1 MKQKLNSDR
10 IQYIFQNMDDAVCMT
25 RMTGEIFFAN
35 PSAEKLFGIELR
47 EEVKIW
53 EAIPYVEGNDE
64 LIQLFIDGV
73 MEKKKSIR
81 SLVDY
86 VNNEGKVYH
95 LHVSL
100 TCDGGEQG
108 GFLIVISDLTNLQ
121 KVQSAF
127 ARYTSP
133 EIADYVLSDP
143 EGEKQ
148 GGQERDVSILMSDLR
163 GFTAM
168 SAQLSSNE
176 LIIVLN
182 HYFKHMS
189 AVIRRFRGTVIEF
202 LGDGIFVVFG
212 APGDLPDHTE
222 AAVACA
228 VEMQNEMAEV
238 NRWNREN
245 GYPMLEMGIGINTGK
260 AVVGNIGS
268 EDKMKYGCMGETVN
282 LAGRTESLTVGGEV
296 LITEN
301 TRSRITGR
309 IMING
314 ERKMKLKGVGRE
326 ISVYDVA
333 GIGDSHVL
341 KETEKEIR
349 WNDITPAK
357 ELLFYML
364 RGKTVETADHTGR
377 LTRISEDE
385 KYGILAAEDTPEALT
400 NLMLRIEG
408 HDIYA
413 KVLQEEDSGCR
424 LRFTSRD
431 VSIIS
436 LIG

>member
-1 MKQKLNSDR
+1 MMQNLNADW
-10 IQYIFQNMDDAVCMT
+10 IQYIFTNMDDAVCMT
-25 RMTGEIFFAN
+25 RMSGEVFFAN
-35 PSAEKLFGIELR
+35 PSAERLFGIKLHEPI
-47 EEVKIW
+47 KIW
-53 EAIPYVEGNDE
+53 EAIPYVEGNDK

-81 SLVDY
+81 SLADY
-86 VNNEGKVYH
+86 VNNDGKVFH

-100 TCDGGEQG
+100 TCRSGEEG
-108 GFLIVISDLTNLQ
+108 AFLIVISDLTDLQ

-168 SAQLSSNE
+168 TTQMSSE
-176 LIIVLN
+176 DLIIVLN

-189 AVIRRFRGTVIEF
+189 AVITRFRGTVIEF

-212 APGDLPDHTE
+212 APGDLRDHAE

-228 VEMQNEMAEV
+228 VEMQNEMEEV

-245 GYPMLEMGIGINTGK
+245 GYPVLEMGIGVSSGK

-268 EDKMKYGCMGETVN
+268 ADKMKYGCMGETVN
-282 LAGRTESLTVGGEV
+282 LAGRTESLSVGGEII
-296 LITEN
+296 ITDD
-301 TRSRITGR
+301 THSRIRGEIR
-309 IMING
+309 IIR
-314 ERKMKLKGVGRE
+314 EWKATLKGVGHE
-326 ISVYDVA
+326 VSVYDVA
-333 GIGDSHVL
+333 GIGNHRL
-341 KETEKEIR
+341 KEAEKEIR
-349 WNDITPAK
+349 WSEITPAK
-357 ELLFYML
+357 EIEFFVLQA
-364 RGKTVETADHTGR
+364 KTVETAAHQGR

-385 KYGILAAEDTPEALT
+385 KYGILAAEYRPEAFS
-400 NLMLRIEG
+400 NVMLRMEG
-408 HDIYA
+408 HEIYA
-413 KVLQEEDSGCR
+413 KVQQEEETGTR
-424 LRFTSRD
+424 LRFTSKD
-431 VSIIS
+431 VPLRS
-436 LIG
+436 LTG